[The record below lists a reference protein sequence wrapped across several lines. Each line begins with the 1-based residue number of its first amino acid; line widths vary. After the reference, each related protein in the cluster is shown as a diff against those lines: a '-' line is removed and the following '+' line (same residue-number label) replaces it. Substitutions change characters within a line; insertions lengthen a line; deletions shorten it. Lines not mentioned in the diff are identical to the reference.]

1 MDIYLPAEF
10 HLLKDEL
17 NDWRDAASANGIVE
31 RLPQPVAD
39 DTGAATNGCA
49 DPSWRVF

>member
-10 HLLKDEL
+10 YELRDNL
-17 NDWRDAASANGIVE
+17 NDWCDATPCE
-31 RLPQPVAD
+31 RVLDKAGD
-39 DTGAATNGCA
+39 CRAAGTDTCA